1 MDPSPQSVPQQVW
14 VTYLELREAPARA
27 PSRTGPEGIRLE
39 GMSGAEYLDLYRRVG
54 EPLRWDSRLE
64 MPTSELESLLA
75 GGSLHIYV
83 LRGAEVVTP
92 GGSVCPALGFCE
104 FERQAFPEIELKH
117 FGLVPEAQGRGL
129 GPWLL
134 STALC
139 REWAL
144 GAKRIWLHTDT
155 WDHPAAV
162 PVYRRAGFNVYDAK
176 FQAPEGL

>member
-1 MDPSPQSVPQQVW
+1 MDLSPPAAPQQVW

-27 PSRTGPEGIRLE
+27 ASRSGPERLCLE
-39 GMSGAEYLDLYRRVG
+39 EMTGADYLDLYRRVG
-54 EPLRWDSRLE
+54 EPLRWDTRLK
-64 MPTSELESLLA
+64 MPGGELESLLA

-83 LRGAEVVTP
+83 LRAGEVD
-92 GGSVCPALGFCE
+92 GGSRPGPA
-104 FERQAFPEIELKH
+104 LKH

-139 REWAL
+139 GEWAA

-155 WDHPAAV
+155 WDHPAAL
-162 PVYRRAGFNVYDAK
+162 PVYRRAGFKVYDARY
-176 FQAPEGL
+176 QAAEGL